1 MRRQRHL
8 KQAASR
14 FLRQSLVNHQ
24 SRELPCRQMIDR
36 VFPSC
41 PSSWLRCN
49 LTSWIILS
57 GMGFRLSDRV
67 CEHHTQANSCMSL
80 EMALLVDVSRL
91 PKSVVLTIEAGQL
104 PTPGDPVASLTSE
117 KPPC

>member
-57 GMGFRLSDRV
+57 RMGFRLSDRV

-91 PKSVVLTIEAGQL
+91 PKSARIAWSLAGGVDEAKDL
-104 PTPGDPVASLTSE
+104 PPACRVRF
-117 KPPC
+117 